1 MISKAFTKNVQT
13 KGRIRVKYSKR
24 VAQAR
29 INAAVDARNRIQYK
43 NFEEPLA
50 ILVKFEGKSSA
61 KVLK

>member
-24 VAQAR
+24 VTIAR

-50 ILVKFEGKSSA
+50 ILVKF
-61 KVLK
+61 

>member
-24 VAQAR
+24 VAIAR

-50 ILVKFEGKSSA
+50 ILVKFWGKSSA